1 MMDKKKVYNIIVFLL
16 AGIILGIIIKYWS
29 SLSFD
34 FEISVFD
41 VFTLIVTAFL
51 AWWVAEKLEKGST
64 MERCEKDIL
73 IEKIKMM
80 DNFIE
85 SIQNKIVSSEAVPLS
100 DVNELIHKFDIL
112 STRVSGVIEQRYSSL
127 FEDEHNDYR
136 NDLDGLDDLC
146 TNDELEG
153 MPNSI
158 SIEDRDGISTCT
170 YTMSRKEAIDD
181 VTSSI
186 SDKLF
191 ALQIL
196 LNRA

>member
-1 MMDKKKVYNIIVFLL
+1 MMNRKKVYNIAAFLF
-16 AGIILGIIIKYWS
+16 AGIILGVIIKYWS

-34 FEISVFD
+34 FKISVFD

-73 IEKIKMM
+73 IEKIKTM
-80 DNFIE
+80 DYFID
-85 SIQNKIVSSEAVPLS
+85 SIQTKIVSGEAVPLS

-112 STRVSGVIEQRYSSL
+112 STRVSGVIEQRYNSL
-127 FEDEHNDYR
+127 FEDERNDYR
-136 NDLDGLDDLC
+136 NDLENLDDLC
-146 TNDELEG
+146 TNDNLDE
-153 MPNSI
+153 MPDSI
-158 SIEDRDGISTCT
+158 RIEERDGVSTCT
-170 YTMSRKEAIDD
+170 YTIPRKEAIDD
-181 VTSSI
+181 ITSNI